1 VLVAGA
7 GMAGLVAA
15 ARARELGADVRLIE
29 RASAPGGSML
39 LSSGVVWRYRDWETF
54 RAQCPGGNEELQR
67 LVFDRLDDALEWLRA
82 LGAEPL
88 WTETGNPLTVGMRFE
103 TRRLTETFTR
113 AAGQVLTSRDV
124 DVHLHHDHE
133 PPEPLVLCTGGF
145 HASAELVREHVA
157 PAADLP
163 LRANRWSAGAGLRI
177 GLERGAGLSAG
188 MDEFYGRNMPD
199 APFGEDEFVSL
210 SQLYARW
217 ARIVDAEGHELA
229 LDPEDWSETRLVQAT
244 AHRPGAVAW
253 YLLDRH
259 ALSRPTRYGTVREAV
274 EAAPTRS
281 APADLPFDPPEGT
294 VVAVRVKAA
303 ITTTLGGLR
312 VDTQARV
319 LRADGRPV
327 DRLYA
332 AGADVGGI
340 STGGW
345 ASGLASA
352 LVLGLVAAESAAAR
366 DVA

>member
-1 VLVAGA
+1 VLIAGA

-15 ARARELGADVRLIE
+15 ARARELGRDLRLVE
-29 RASAPGGSML
+29 RGPEPGGSML

-54 RAQCPGGNEELQR
+54 RAQCPGGDEALQR
-67 LVFDRLDDALEWLRA
+67 LIFDRLDEALAWARS
-82 LGAEPL
+82 LGAEPV

-103 TRRLTETFTR
+103 TRKLTETFSR
-113 AAGQVLTSRDV
+113 AAGPVQTSSDV
-124 DVHLHHDHE
+124 GVHSHRAND
-133 PPEPLVLCTGGF
+133 PPEATILATGGF
-145 HASAELVREHVA
+145 HASPELVREHVG

-163 LRANRWSAGAGLRI
+163 LRGNRWSAGAGLRV

-217 ARIVDAEGHELA
+217 ARIVDAEGNELA
-229 LDPEDWSETRLVQAT
+229 LDPDDWSETRLVQAT

-253 YLLDRH
+253 YLLDEG
-259 ALSRPTRYGTVREAV
+259 ALTRPTRYGTVREAV
-274 EAAPTRS
+274 EAAPTRT
-281 APADLPFDPPEGT
+281 APAELPFDPPPGT

-312 VDTQARV
+312 VDTRAQV
-319 LRADGRPV
+319 LSEDGMPL
-327 DRLYA
+327 DGLYA

-352 LVLGLVAAESAAAR
+352 LVLGLVAAESAAA
-366 DVA
+366 DA